1 MVESGMLDIEEYR
14 AFVRLLVPYACGA
27 EGRSETDPI
36 YQEVTEGR
44 DTGAYRAMYSS
55 CGDLAHWLYCR
66 LGLTS
71 PWVNR
76 AELGH
81 YRVGMNV
88 SNIAYHPK
96 AITPASDA
104 LYATGDVLVIWSRHD
119 TTDSHVIVVLDHQPP
134 FLYTGEYGQPGGAL
148 KTRQVNA
155 ITGRPRIGTR
165 FIQRLLPLAA
175 ALELADRAGEL
186 SEPDRKLIDACVA
199 YPEAAHIE

>member
-1 MVESGMLDIEEYR
+1 MVDIDEYR
-14 AFVRLLVPYACGA
+14 ALVRLLVPYACGA
-27 EGRSETDPI
+27 EGRAETDPI
-36 YQEVTEGR
+36 YQDVTEGR

-55 CGDLAHWLYCR
+55 CGDLAHWLFCR

-81 YRVGMNV
+81 YRTGMNV

-96 AITPASDA
+96 ALTPAVDA
-104 LYATGDVLVIWSRHD
+104 AYATGDVLVIWSRPD

-134 FLYTGEYGQPGGAL
+134 YLYTGEYGQPGGAL
-148 KTRQVNA
+148 KTRQVNG

-165 FIQRLLPLAA
+165 FIQRVLPLQSV
-175 ALELADRAGEL
+175 LELAAERGEL
-186 SEPDRKLIDACVA
+186 TEPDRALIDACVA
-199 YPEAAHIE
+199 YPEPSVIP